1 MGKGK
6 VAEREMEQKQRGQR
20 QSYRRVKGREGM
32 TEIEEQRTQKQSGG
46 PRWRIQS
53 GTETQTQTD

>member
-1 MGKGK
+1 
-6 VAEREMEQKQRGQR
+6 MEQKKRAQR
-20 QSYRRVKGREGM
+20 QSYRRAKGREGTM

-46 PRWRIQS
+46 PRWRMQS